1 MEKKLII
8 FLSIILSL
16 FWTQSSYALCP
27 PTATVTSSVSST
39 ANTCGGNGTVTV
51 NVSPT
56 AGLSLQLLKGGA
68 ILNQVANA
76 TSPYTWSSLQAGDYQ
91 VRIICAEDNTVI
103 YKTLD
108 VTVAENYV
116 PISDANISVTDVCT
130 NFTQGGTISV
140 NGVTGGSAPYEYSF
154 YLSNDPAYDD
164 TLSTYGTSNT
174 MSVSQFGTYQI
185 RVKDACGN
193 NKTFTRTIASTLDP
207 IQVYWTPSRICSSN
221 QNTGTYSYAWNPV
234 LGGSNDIANY
244 DPQGI
249 MLEIRDTNASGAVLF
264 SGNYTTGQQITYTE
278 SASHLYWVTST
289 NACGIS
295 TSYIVNNQLTET
307 YDFKI
312 TSSSSG
318 CGASATMFITTFA
331 GGQTYWNYPVTV
343 TIKNSGGTTVYTHS
357 FNDAFSTTTA
367 SNLPFGDY
375 TVTYTDTCG
384 NTLTKPVTNPTTAG
398 APVLSVHSF
407 LKWLCVPGMPAV
419 TQNGTIQA
427 LLQVSGYLPDRTNAV
442 LTIING
448 PSNVGVQG
456 TLIDNEYWGWSN
468 IVQGTYTVQITSC
481 GQTYTGTFT
490 AGPNEAYLNQSLTS
504 TGTSFCSGGGNIIS
518 TKVYN
523 GDHPAFVEL
532 LDSADNIVQTSTDGS
547 FYNIPSGTYTTRMRI
562 TYWCNSVA
570 NTYYIP
576 GSTVVLTDSTTG
588 PVITS
593 STGVVCEDGAGNPL
607 STGSAFLNLAG
618 VAPYKI
624 EYKKTTEPTWTTINN
639 APANTTLNGLT
650 ANTDYNVILRDAC
663 GGSRNTTVNIKTM
676 GSLSSDNTVQ
686 PCYNSPYVLSTTNS
700 AGATYEWKNSQGTVV
715 SNTRSYPISNYT
727 SAYDGTY
734 VCEITLT
741 NCVIRYVNVTLNGN
755 LCGQPLGTLDA
766 VLDINQTPINVPV
779 SGNVITN
786 DEFTGTAT
794 VTSAQFYNA
803 SGVLTNLPIGTAT
816 PVFTPAGV
824 PAGTMFLNADGTYT
838 YTPATGFVGE
848 IPVNYT
854 LTNNLGSTDSTTL
867 TIKVIPNT
875 VVGNDNPIAQ
885 HDTSFT
891 EEGVSVSSTVLNNDS
906 DPDGDALTV
915 TSATG
920 LTIGTATVVSGVNAA
935 GTPVANAGT
944 VQLNAN
950 GTYTYVPAAGFVG
963 TVNPLP
969 YVISDGNGG
978 TATANIYI
986 TVVGAGSTTNN
997 TFANDDA
1004 NSAPKGVTMTGN
1016 VKTNDTDPEGNTTTV
1031 TAATVFSV
1039 NGVANGTAL
1048 TIGTATVIPGV
1059 GSVTL
1064 NANGTYSFVP
1074 VATYV
1079 GTVVIPYTIC
1089 DNGVPQACDQATLE
1103 LTSLDIVLT
1112 ACYDLPNTA
1121 TAGVDT
1127 KHGIT
1132 LLQRAG
1138 ADNGN
1143 WPMIRKSAHTALE
1156 SNTKGFVITRMTTAE
1171 VTAIVS
1177 PQEGMMV
1184 YDTTAKCL
1192 KLYDGTAWSCFVTPT
1207 CP

>member
-1 MEKKLII
+1 M
-8 FLSIILSL
+8 
-16 FWTQSSYALCP
+16 
-27 PTATVTSSVSST
+27 
-39 ANTCGGNGTVTV
+39 
-51 NVSPT
+51 
-56 AGLSLQLLKGGA
+56 
-68 ILNQVANA
+68 
-76 TSPYTWSSLQAGDYQ
+76 
-91 VRIICAEDNTVI
+91 
-103 YKTLD
+103 
-108 VTVAENYV
+108 ENY
-116 PISDANISVTDVCT
+116 
-130 NFTQGGTISV
+130 
-140 NGVTGGSAPYEYSF
+140 
-154 YLSNDPAYDD
+154 
-164 TLSTYGTSNT
+164 
-174 MSVSQFGTYQI
+174 
-185 RVKDACGN
+185 
-193 NKTFTRTIASTLDP
+193 
-207 IQVYWTPSRICSSN
+207 
-221 QNTGTYSYAWNPV
+221 
-234 LGGSNDIANY
+234 
-244 DPQGI
+244 
-249 MLEIRDTNASGAVLF
+249 
-264 SGNYTTGQQITYTE
+264 
-278 SASHLYWVTST
+278 
-289 NACGIS
+289 
-295 TSYIVNNQLTET
+295 
-307 YDFKI
+307 
-312 TSSSSG
+312 
-318 CGASATMFITTFA
+318 
-331 GGQTYWNYPVTV
+331 
-343 TIKNSGGTTVYTHS
+343 
-357 FNDAFSTTTA
+357 
-367 SNLPFGDY
+367 
-375 TVTYTDTCG
+375 
-384 NTLTKPVTNPTTAG
+384 
-398 APVLSVHSF
+398 
-407 LKWLCVPGMPAV
+407 
-419 TQNGTIQA
+419 
-427 LLQVSGYLPDRTNAV
+427 
-442 LTIING
+442 
-448 PSNVGVQG
+448 
-456 TLIDNEYWGWSN
+456 
-468 IVQGTYTVQITSC
+468 
-481 GQTYTGTFT
+481 
-490 AGPNEAYLNQSLTS
+490 
-504 TGTSFCSGGGNIIS
+504 
-518 TKVYN
+518 
-523 GDHPAFVEL
+523 
-532 LDSADNIVQTSTDGS
+532 
-547 FYNIPSGTYTTRMRI
+547 
-562 TYWCNSVA
+562 
-570 NTYYIP
+570 
-576 GSTVVLTDSTTG
+576 
-588 PVITS
+588 
-593 STGVVCEDGAGNPL
+593 
-607 STGSAFLNLAG
+607 
-618 VAPYKI
+618 
-624 EYKKTTEPTWTTINN
+624 
-639 APANTTLNGLT
+639 
-650 ANTDYNVILRDAC
+650 
-663 GGSRNTTVNIKTM
+663 
-676 GSLSSDNTVQ
+676 
-686 PCYNSPYVLSTTNS
+686 

-715 SNTRSYPISNYT
+715 SNTRTYPIANYT
-727 SAYDGTY
+727 AANNGTY
-734 VCEITLT
+734 ICKITWS
-741 NCVIRYVNVTLNGN
+741 NCVTRYVNVTVNGDLCGAPLGILDAIDDDFSSTPLSTSGGIAGDLTNNDLFDVNPVDDSNINITLNNNGGITGATIDANGN
-755 LCGQPLGTLDA
+755 LIVPAGTPQGTYTVTYTICLISSPTTCDTATAIVVINDTMLDA

-824 PAGTMFLNADGTYT
+824 PAGTMLLNANGTYT

-1156 SNTKGFVITRMTTAE
+1156 SNTKGFVITRMTTAQ

>member
-1 MEKKLII
+1 MQKKLII
-8 FLSIILSL
+8 YLSIILSL
-16 FWTQSSYALCP
+16 FWTQSSYAICP
-27 PTATVTSSVSST
+27 TGPVTASVSST
-39 ANTCGGNGTVTV
+39 ASTCGGNGTVTV
-51 NVSPT
+51 KNVSPT
-56 AGLSLQLLKGGA
+56 AGVSLQLLKGGVL
-68 ILNQVANA
+68 LNHVANA
-76 TSPYTWSSLQAGDYQ
+76 TSPYTWSSLQAGTDYQ
-91 VRIICAEDNTVI
+91 VRIVCAENNNTI
-103 YKTLD
+103 YQTLD

-116 PISDANISVTDVCT
+116 PISTANISVTDVCT
-130 NFTQGGTISV
+130 NFTPGGTISV
-140 NGVTGGSAPYEYSF
+140 NEVTGGSAPYKYSF

-193 NKTFTRTIASTLDP
+193 YKTFTRTIASTLDP

-264 SGNYTTGQQITYTE
+264 SGKYTGQQITYTE

-481 GQTYTGTFT
+481 AQTYTQTFT

-593 STGVVCEDGAGNPL
+593 STGVVCEDANGNPL

-650 ANTDYNVILRDAC
+650 ANTIYNVRLTDAC
-663 GGSRNTTVNIKTM
+663 GGTYNTTVNIKTM
-676 GSLSSDNTVQ
+676 GSLSSVNTVQ
-686 PCYNSPYVLSTTNS
+686 PCYNSPYVLSMENY
-700 AGATYEWKNSQGTVV
+700 AGATYEWTNPQGTVV
-715 SNTRSYPISNYT
+715 SNTRTYPIANYT

-734 VCEITLT
+734 VCKITWT
-741 NCVIRYVNVTLNGN
+741 NCVTRYVNVTLNGN
-755 LCGQPLGTLDA
+755 LCGQPLGFIDA
-766 VLDINQTPINVPV
+766 VNDINQVPAGSTV
-779 SGNVITN
+779 TGNVLTN
-786 DEFTGTAT
+786 DETTGLTVQSAT
-794 VTSAQFYNA
+794 YYNNVSGIVTPLQ
-803 SGVLTNLPIGTAT
+803 LGTAT
-816 PVFTPAGV
+816 PIYTAAGV
-824 PAGTMFLNADGTYT
+824 LAGTMTLNADGSYT
-838 YTPATGFVGE
+838 FASSSTFSGDV
-848 IPVNYT
+848 PVNYT
-854 LTNNLGSTDSTTL
+854 AVNAEGSTDTATL
-867 TIKVIPNT
+867 EIKVIP
-875 VVGNDNPIAQ
+875 VVSAGNANPIAQ
-885 HDTSFT
+885 NDTATT
-891 EEGVSVSSTVLNNDS
+891 EAGVSVTSNALANDS
-906 DPDGDALTV
+906 DPNGNP
-915 TSATG
+915 
-920 LTIGTATVVSGVNAA
+920 LTITAATQGATTLVVNGSTPNTVSGVDSA
-935 GTPVANAGT
+935 GNPVANAGT
-944 VQLNAN
+944 LVLNPN
-950 GTYTYVPAAGFVG
+950 GTYTFVPAAGFTG
-963 TVNPLP
+963 TIDPLT
-969 YVISDGNGG
+969 YTISDGNGG
-978 TATANIYI
+978 TDTAVINISVYPNS
-986 TVVGAGSTTNN
+986 GNN
-997 TFANDDA
+997 VFANDDA
-1004 NSAPKGVTMTGN
+1004 NSSPKGSTMNGN
-1016 VKTNDTDPEGNTTTV
+1016 VLTNDFDPENNTFTV
-1031 TAATVFSV
+1031 TAAT
-1039 NGVANGTAL
+1039 ANGTTITVGSPTL
-1048 TIGTATVIPGV
+1048 IPGIGTL
-1059 GSVTL
+1059 TL
-1064 NANGTYSFVP
+1064 NSNGTYTFVP
-1074 VATYV
+1074 LPDFV

-1089 DNGVPQACDQATLE
+1089 DDGIPQACDEATLY
-1103 LTSLDIVLT
+1103 LTSLDRN
-1112 ACYDLPNTA
+1112 ACYNDA
-1121 TAGVDT
+1121 YIGAAGMDT

-1156 SNTKGFVITRMTTAE
+1156 SNTKGFVITRMTTAQ

-1192 KLYDGTAWSCFVTPT
+1192 KLYDGTAWSCFNTPA